1 MKNTITVKLL
11 KVASKDL
18 VNGAIRKGKIK
29 EMPSIQT
36 GWQFNFNKHIKLPNS
51 QTYVLVTEETPDIIE
66 GCLVFQMQDKVV
78 PYLAYVEIAPHNKTK
93 PKRYDFVAGCLIAY
107 ACKLSFDYGKGE
119 NEGFLTF
126 EAQGQNL
133 ASTTKLMAVYSKKY
147 NAVRFGK
154 TTTMFIL
161 PKEGKALIEFYLE

>member
-29 EMPSIQT
+29 EMPSMQT

-51 QTYVLVTEETPDIIE
+51 QTYVLVTEENPDIIE

-107 ACKLSFDYGKGE
+107 ACKLSFDQGKNHHQGY
-119 NEGFLTF
+119 LTF
-126 EAQGQNL
+126 DVMEEKEEDQI
-133 ASTTKLMAVYSKKY
+133 KLMELYSTKY
-147 NAVRFGK
+147 KAFKVAE
-154 TTTMFIL
+154 TTMLII
-161 PKEGKALIEFYLE
+161 PKDGKALIELYLE